1 MISWLNLINELV
13 FKMSLKDQDTTR
25 TLIIELLKDMLEA
38 TTVEL
43 IKEAETL
50 GLAECVDRIP
60 AALAELNSQG
70 LVKKQISRE
79 KKAIIWTLPEG

>member
-1 MISWLNLINELV
+1 
-13 FKMSLKDQDTTR
+13 MSMKDQDTTQ
-25 TLIIELLKDMLEA
+25 TLIIEFLKDMKEA

-50 GLAECVDRIP
+50 GIAECADRIP
-60 AALAELNSQG
+60 SALVELNSQG

-79 KKAIIWTLPEG
+79 KKAIIWTIPEN